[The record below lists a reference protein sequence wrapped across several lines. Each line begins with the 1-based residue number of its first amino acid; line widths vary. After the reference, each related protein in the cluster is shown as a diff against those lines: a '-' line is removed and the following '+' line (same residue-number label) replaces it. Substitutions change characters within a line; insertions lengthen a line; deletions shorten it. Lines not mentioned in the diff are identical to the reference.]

1 MNDSEDDTFRSFRTI
16 AQENMVVYKQMA
28 ARIFGVFKTLT
39 SVLSAIWLSNRS
51 VYFLHGAA
59 FRFYG
64 FGYSE

>member
-39 SVLSAIWLSNRS
+39 SVLSAIWLARS

-59 FRFYG
+59 FRFHG